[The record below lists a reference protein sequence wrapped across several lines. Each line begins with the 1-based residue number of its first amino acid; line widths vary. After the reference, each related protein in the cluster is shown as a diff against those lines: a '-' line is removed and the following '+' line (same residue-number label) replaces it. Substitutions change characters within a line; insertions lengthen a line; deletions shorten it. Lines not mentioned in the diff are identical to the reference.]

1 MKSKRKIISRMYS
14 LTHSYLLAH
23 TLTHSLT
30 HSLTQDSDLSP
41 AQLLQCIERYKK
53 VYTELKHPF
62 PNDVYE
68 QLYTAI
74 DAVFGSWNSDRAI
87 KYRQSEG

>member
-1 MKSKRKIISRMYS
+1 MKSKRKIMSRMYS
-14 LTHSYLLAH
+14 LTLTHSYLF
-23 TLTHSLT
+23 TLTY
-30 HSLTQDSDLSP
+30 SLTQDSDLSP

-87 KYRQSEG
+87 KYRQAEG

>member
-1 MKSKRKIISRMYS
+1 MYS
-14 LTHSYLLAH
+14 LTLTHSL
-23 TLTHSLT
+23 TLTYSLT

-87 KYRQSEG
+87 KYRQAEG

>member
-1 MKSKRKIISRMYS
+1 
-14 LTHSYLLAH
+14 
-23 TLTHSLT
+23 
-30 HSLTQDSDLSP
+30 LSP
-41 AQLLQCIERYKK
+41 AQLLQCIEKYKK

-87 KYRQSEG
+87 KYRQAEG